1 VLSSLQGPSMKT
13 ILLFI
18 FPVILLFDVLHSEQ
32 RADSANTVSE
42 QRQKF
47 DPERDAKRDIQN
59 AVLLAQKTHKR
70 ILLDV
75 GGEWCIWCHRLD
87 SLFLQNKDLA
97 EYLNKHYVV
106 VKINM
111 SKENENRE
119 LLSKYPK
126 VAGYPHLFVLDKN
139 GKLMHSQDTGELEYP
154 KNYPIKGH
162 DKKKVFIFLK
172 KWSS

>member
-1 VLSSLQGPSMKT
+1 MKT
-13 ILLFI
+13 TFFSLLTLILFCVPSI
-18 FPVILLFDVLHSEQ
+18 ARQRIDSVRSTSEH
-32 RADSANTVSE
+32 N
-42 QRQKF
+42 QKF
-47 DPERDAKRDIQN
+47 DPARDAKKDVQDAISR
-59 AVLLAQKTHKR
+59 AKESHKR

-111 SKENENRE
+111 SKENNNQEF
-119 LLSKYPK
+119 LSKYPK

-139 GKLMHSQDTGELEYP
+139 GKLLHSQDTGELEYP

-162 DKKKVFIFLK
+162 DKKKVFNFLK
-172 KWSS
+172 KWAK

>member
-1 VLSSLQGPSMKT
+1 
-13 ILLFI
+13 LFI
-18 FPVILLFDVLHSEQ
+18 PSFAKQPADSTRATSEQ
-32 RADSANTVSE
+32 N
-42 QRQKF
+42 QKF
-47 DPERDAKRDIQN
+47 DPMRDAKKDIQD
-59 AVLLAQKTHKR
+59 AVSQAKNNHKR

-106 VKINM
+106 VKINV
-111 SKENENRE
+111 SDENKNQNF
-119 LLSKYPK
+119 LSNYPE

-139 GKLMHSQDTGELEYP
+139 GKLLHSQDTGELEYP

-162 DKKKVFIFLK
+162 DKKKVFNFLK
-172 KWSS
+172 KWAK